1 MSISPEDTVT
11 TGELA
16 SILGVSERRVRQLAE
31 LGTLERLERGR
42 YRLGASIRALIDEAG
57 GSGSA
62 LNRARTS
69 KLQAEAEMAQ
79 LELAKARGEV
89 APIDTFARAQA
100 HVATI
105 IRTGM
110 LNIPQRVVSQLLG
123 ESDEARFKDVLR
135 QEITV
140 ALTSARD
147 EITSTTVENLSHV

>member
-16 SILGVSERRVRQLAE
+16 ALLGVSERRVRQLAE

-42 YRLGASIRALIDEAG
+42 YRLGASIRALLDEAG

-62 LNRARTS
+62 LNRVRTS
-69 KLQAEAEMAQ
+69 KLQAEAEMAR
-79 LELAKARGEV
+79 LELAKAKGEV
-89 APIDTFARAQA
+89 APIDTFARVQA

-123 ESDEARFKDVLR
+123 ESDEARFKAVLR
-135 QEITV
+135 QEIII

-147 EITSTTVENLSHV
+147 EITSTNVEDIPHE